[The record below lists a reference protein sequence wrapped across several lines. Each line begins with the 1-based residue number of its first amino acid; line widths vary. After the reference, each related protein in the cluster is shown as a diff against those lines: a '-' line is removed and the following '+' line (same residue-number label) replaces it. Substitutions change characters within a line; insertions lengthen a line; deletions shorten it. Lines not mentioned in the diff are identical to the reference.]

1 MHVNRSHKGACCLF
15 TLATAA
21 VLSMGQSL
29 PPEVVAYADMV
40 LYNGKV
46 ITADDSFTVAEAA
59 AIRDGKFLA
68 VGAKDRILAMAG
80 PKTRRIDLRG
90 RSVVPGFMDTHLHQA
105 FVGNSA
111 SDLSVKC
118 QAVDSCLQE
127 LKEIVQKA
135 KPGQTLPVSATSNK
149 VTVDELNASLLD
161 TVSPNNPLW
170 VESQNDQT
178 VVNSLV
184 LKQIPPGTPGILKDK
199 DGKPTGQLRI
209 GAIGV
214 VVYELE
220 PWPDLEKMAAA
231 QKTELK
237 RYNEQ
242 GLTTVMGLARGLSIT
257 IFRDLMMRNE
267 LTARV
272 RVAHEFLRQNP
283 TPEPYLKRIGNLTG
297 FGNDMLKI
305 IGTTVQVVDGSTGT
319 GSGLTSFGKIFQ
331 NPLDPYTPFG
341 QNKWTESGE
350 LELSDRRNII
360 LANRY
365 GWTITS
371 LHSSGDMS
379 TATLLDV
386 FEEANKERPL
396 SGRHFGIDHNMMIR
410 PEDFKRFKAMDIIP
424 SIYSKAIYGND
435 SLIKMYGMDRVNSF
449 QPVRSFI
456 DAGVRPVAEADSGPP
471 DSAPLFNIQRW
482 ITRTDEKGRS
492 INAREKAS
500 RQEALYMYTRWAA
513 RYSGEENILGS
524 IEAGKLA
531 DFAILGGDYMTFPET
546 DLDKLRVV
554 MTVLGGKVVHE
565 VAGAF

>member
-1 MHVNRSHKGACCLF
+1 MSLNRIASPGICLCF
-15 TLATAA
+15 VLTAVS
-21 VLSMGQSL
+21 VLSAQNL
-29 PPEVVAYADMV
+29 PPEVVSYADIV
-40 LYNGKV
+40 LYNGKIV
-46 ITADDSFTVAEAA
+46 TADDNFTIAEAVA
-59 AIRDGKFLA
+59 VRDGKFLA
-68 VGAKDRILAMAG
+68 VGPRDRILAMAG

-105 FVGNSA
+105 FLGNAA

-118 QAVDSCLQE
+118 QALDTCLQE

-135 KPGQTLPVSATSNK
+135 QPGQTLPVSATSNK
-149 VTVDELNASLLD
+149 VTVQELNASLLD
-161 TVSPNNPLW
+161 TVAPNNPLW
-170 VESQNDQT
+170 IETQNDQT
-178 VVNSLV
+178 VVNSLI

-199 DGKPTGQLRI
+199 EGKPTGQLRI

-214 VVYELE
+214 VIYELE

-231 QKTELK
+231 QKTEFK

-242 GLTTVMGLARGLSIT
+242 GLTTVMGIARGMSFT
-257 IFRDLMMRNE
+257 VFRDLMMRNE
-267 LTARV
+267 LSTRG

-283 TPEPYLKRIGNLTG
+283 TPESYLKRLGNLTG

-319 GSGLTSFGKIFQ
+319 GSGLTSFGKIAQ
-331 NPLDPYTPFG
+331 SPLDPYTPFG

-350 LELSDRRNII
+350 LEVSDRRNII

-386 FEEANKERPL
+386 FEEAHRERPL
-396 SGRHFGIDHNMMIR
+396 SGRRFGIDHNMMVR

-424 SIYSKAIYGND
+424 SVYSKAIAGND
-435 SLIKMYGMDRVNSF
+435 SLIKMYGMDRVNGF

-456 DAGVRPVAEADSGPP
+456 DAGVLPVAEADAGPP
-471 DSAPLFNIQRW
+471 ESAPLFNIQRW
-482 ITRTDEKGRS
+482 VTRTDEKGRT
-492 INAREKAS
+492 INAKEKAT

-524 IEAGKLA
+524 IEPGKLA
-531 DFAILGGDYMTFPET
+531 DFAVLGGDYMTFPEA
-546 DLDKLRVV
+546 DLDKLRVLLTAV
-554 MTVLGGKVVHE
+554 GGKVVHE